1 MFYVLDKITRQL
13 IFYNIISIINLI
25 SDDTKSPTNDHPAK
39 SQADIVAKNVISLDV
54 YYEALCPDS
63 K

>member
-1 MFYVLDKITRQL
+1 M
-13 IFYNIISIINLI
+13 NLI
-25 SDDTKSPTNDHPAK
+25 SDDTKSPTNDQHAK